1 MLVLRKVRHKTVRES
16 VKACRRKVPR
26 LPFMSLTAVAVDKI
40 IDKGGTIPSPVDAA
54 MQGARVSIGP
64 NAPPLKY
71 FFSTRYTVAYSL
83 GHELC
88 TPFLQCLGQLS
99 LLPSVGR

>member
-1 MLVLRKVRHKTVRES
+1 MLVSRKVRHKTVRES

-26 LPFMSLTAVAVDKI
+26 LPFTSLTAVAVDKI

-54 MQGARVSIGP
+54 IQGPALSIVQ

-71 FFSTRYTVAYSL
+71 YFQRDIPWLAAL
-83 GHELC
+83 GMSCVH
-88 TPFLQCLGQLS
+88 LS
-99 LLPSVGR
+99 CSA